1 MGSFKGHALPGTL
14 FLLVGL
20 WRAWSAA
27 SRFAAAP
34 SAFRVRAWNPVP
46 CASSSSPLR
55 LLELYVIAGGA
66 LADMCVEV
74 LYSTHLRVF
83 AAGGV
88 NPAHL
93 NDLEH
98 GGMLLMFFLF
108 GALALASQLHPR
120 SATQLLLLLL
130 LLLLIFFSFFYY
142 HTTPAARISVNQP
155 TRSTR
160 PRSHFFL
167 SFSTRISASIS
178 YSSQLDMTK
187 S

>member
-20 WRAWSAA
+20 WRAWSSA

-34 SAFRVRAWNPVP
+34 AAFRVRAWNPVP
-46 CASSSSPLR
+46 CSPSSPSPLR

-66 LADMCVEV
+66 FADMCVEV

-120 SATQLLLLLL
+120 SVTHSTSTSSSPPSPSPSSSELLRVVAL
-130 LLLLIFFSFFYY
+130 SC
-142 HTTPAARISVNQP
+142 TDQRPT
-155 TRSTR
+155 TRST
-160 PRSHFFL
+160 
-167 SFSTRISASIS
+167 
-178 YSSQLDMTK
+178 
-187 S
+187 

>member
-74 LYSTHLRVF
+74 LYSTHLRIF

-120 SATQLLLLLL
+120 SVTHSTSTSSSPPSPSPSSSELLRVVALSCTDQRQPTNA
-130 LLLLIFFSFFYY
+130 I
-142 HTTPAARISVNQP
+142 HTTKIPFF
-155 TRSTR
+155 
-160 PRSHFFL
+160 FFL
-167 SFSTRISASIS
+167 DKNSSFNFLLVPT
-178 YSSQLDMTK
+178 
-187 S
+187 

>member
-1 MGSFKGHALPGTL
+1 LRRGAT
-14 FLLVGL
+14 
-20 WRAWSAA
+20 RAARPHRP
-27 SRFAAAP
+27 RFAAAP

-74 LYSTHLRVF
+74 LYSTHLRIF

-120 SATQLLLLLL
+120 SATQLLLLL
-130 LLLLIFFSFFYY
+130 IFFFF
-142 HTTPAARISVNQP
+142 
-155 TRSTR
+155 
-160 PRSHFFL
+160 
-167 SFSTRISASIS
+167 
-178 YSSQLDMTK
+178 
-187 S
+187 

>member
-20 WRAWSAA
+20 WRAWSSA

-34 SAFRVRAWNPVP
+34 AAFRVRAWNPVP
-46 CASSSSPLR
+46 SSSPLR

-66 LADMCVEV
+66 FADMCVEV

-108 GALALASQLHPR
+108 GAIALASQLHPR
-120 SATQLLLLLL
+120 SVTHSTSTSSSPPSPSPSSSELLRVVAL
-130 LLLLIFFSFFYY
+130 SC
-142 HTTPAARISVNQP
+142 TDQRPT
-155 TRSTR
+155 TRST
-160 PRSHFFL
+160 
-167 SFSTRISASIS
+167 
-178 YSSQLDMTK
+178 
-187 S
+187 